1 MLANKWNQKALKY
14 KAKYLALKK
23 QLGGV
28 YDEKQDDKFLT
39 SRLDPST
46 LYYFNQN
53 LMNYWISSS
62 HNTYL
67 PYEQNT
73 NINSVCYYRL
83 QLMSYFGGCVEIDTY
98 GVTDKKDD
106 IIINHMITN
115 SGTTKLS
122 DILNIIVNIL
132 IIKIKRG
139 FISGP
144 LILNFDN
151 SSPSNALL
159 MKTQQELFWEVV
171 NRVLLENTEYQ
182 KISRDT
188 KYTNLLSNESCVNA
202 LEPTSFDALITPEQI
217 NKLCSGPILFIHK
230 DFDLS
235 KIPLRELSFKI
246 LFRWGQNNPENCSKD
261 KVKNELC
268 PPNKSI
274 FDKISGNTDKWVHLN
289 KSKMDWDK
297 TIISL
302 RNLSDSKSTP
312 AISSY
317 KEVNLFTILNTQRNI
332 LRWFPFALN
341 TSSGNYDNMKYFRD
355 GAQIVALN
363 LQKVGNSRLLNDSVF
378 IPTQSEFCKPTDVVK
393 ATEKNSYC
401 HYGVDSNIPLSYR
414 LKPLWLMGLVPYPQL
429 YDLEIKVN
437 MIRKITR
444 GDNKLK
450 EDKDYS
456 NIEFLYGLNKKEYS
470 ENNGAGS
477 VIRIPNVDVTVP
489 FFVVT
494 VSKKTLG
501 IKSEAYKNGVE
512 IVWEP
517 SSRNGNKKEM
527 VINVH
532 KYHLESGRGIENAYN
547 KVDAK
552 VDDLEACQ
560 NVGLLN
566 YEKTITMHI
575 EYMWTLSNSKEN
587 TKHVERVTDYNDT
600 IKRLRGTQYSGF
612 STEQLLNN
620 LSKLIEYQDS
630 LSNNINLD
638 PKIVAKLA
646 KEVVV
651 DDDKDQQSN

>member
-1 MLANKWNQKALKY
+1 MLANKWEMKAAKY

-28 YDEKQDDKFLT
+28 YDEKQDDKFYT
-39 SRLDPST
+39 SRLDPS
-46 LYYFNQN
+46 LPFYFGQN
-53 LMNYWISSS
+53 LFNYWISSS

-98 GVTDKKDD
+98 GVTDKNDD
-106 IIINHMITN
+106 IIINHMATN

-122 DILNIIVNIL
+122 DILRIILDIL

-151 SSPSNALL
+151 SSPTNALL
-159 MKTQQELFWEVV
+159 MKSQQELFWNVV
-171 NRVLLENTEYQ
+171 DRVLLSNPEYQ
-182 KISRDT
+182 KISSDP
-188 KYTNLLSNESCVNA
+188 KYTNILSNSCLEG
-202 LEPTSFDALITPEQI
+202 LEPVDIDDLIKPEQI
-217 NKLCSGPILFIHK
+217 KKLCSGPFLFIHRN
-230 DFDLS
+230 FDLS
-235 KIPLRELSFKI
+235 KIPLKDMSFKI
-246 LFRWGQNNPENCSKD
+246 LFRWGQNKLENCDKD

-268 PPNKSI
+268 PPNKTI
-274 FDKISGNTDKWVHLN
+274 FEKISGNSDKWVHLN
-289 KSKMDWDK
+289 KTKIDWDTK
-297 TIISL
+297 IVSL

-312 AISSY
+312 FKSSY
-317 KEVNLFTILNTQRNI
+317 KELNLFILLNTQRNI

-341 TSSGNYDNMKYFRD
+341 TSSGNYDNMRYFRD

-363 LQKVGNSRLLNDSVF
+363 LQKIGNSRLLNDSIF
-378 IPTQSEFCKPTDVVK
+378 IPPQSEFCKPTDIVQ

-401 HYGVDSNIPLSYR
+401 HYGIDSGIPLSYR

-437 MIRKITR
+437 QIRKIIR
-444 GDNKLK
+444 GENQLK
-450 EDKDYS
+450 EDKDYT

-501 IKSEAYKNGVE
+501 VKREEYMNGVE
-512 IVWEP
+512 VVWDN

-527 VINVH
+527 IINVH
-532 KYHLESGRGIENAYN
+532 KYHLESGRGIEKIYN

-552 VDDLEACQ
+552 ADDLEACQ

-566 YEKTITMHI
+566 YEKTITIHI
-575 EYMWTLSNSKEN
+575 EYSWTPSNSKEN
-587 TKHVERVTDYNDT
+587 TKHVERVNEYNDT
-600 IKRLRGTQYSGF
+600 IKRLRGSKDFSEF
-612 STEQLLNN
+612 STEQLLGN
-620 LSKLIEYQDS
+620 LTKFNEYQDT
-630 LSNNINLD
+630 LSTQLNLD
-638 PKIVAKLA
+638 PKIMGKIA
-646 KEVVV
+646 KEVEL